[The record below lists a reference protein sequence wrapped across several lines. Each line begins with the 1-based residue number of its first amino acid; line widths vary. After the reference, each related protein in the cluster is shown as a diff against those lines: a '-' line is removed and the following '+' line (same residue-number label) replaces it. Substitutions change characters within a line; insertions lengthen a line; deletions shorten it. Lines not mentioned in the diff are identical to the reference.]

1 MVPSGNRWA
10 NGIAVRAPV
19 ILLVLAATVIPVEWR
34 PQGHNALDFN
44 IEAFDVLANVAAYM
58 VVGFVLGDL
67 GWQKAILIAA
77 VMSTFAESIQLV
89 MMHRDPSA
97 IDLTSN
103 VIGAIL
109 GTVMSARWRIRAIS
123 FGINRLRAMAAAT
136 LAVALVFGVSKT
148 SGDRLSDHGAG
159 SPGMLEAYWRLD
171 ESGGRVAEDSSG
183 HGLNGKFSHAL
194 VRAAGAIGSAAKFDG
209 ETDYIDFGH
218 STAFRLVGSMTVS
231 AWIKSTSYPID
242 DAAIVSSFHHSSG
255 PFGSDARGF
264 QLDTTVDNGPRTV
277 GFKLANVCG
286 NIVARYGATPLR
298 LDTWYHVAGVYDAEE
313 QTMTSVLEW
322 ETGQRRPARV
332 RDGRAPQLTRAP
344 LRRPTARL
352 ERVRVRRAH
361 RRGAYLLGCPDGGG
375 DSRSDAGWRCCCG
388 AACADN
394 GRRQPPRRVAQTG
407 SLRCLHMGVR
417 SRRRADPWHRGDVR
431 CPARGCLRR
440 LLAISSPNALPR
452 RQLFRWIV
460 SLPLRSLYAALVE
473 PVDVFTD
480 KSRGRRF
487 CCGVRPPWVWV
498 NGGIAV

>member
-10 NGIAVRAPV
+10 NRIAVRAPV
-19 ILLVLAATVIPVEWR
+19 ILLVLAATAIPVEWR
-34 PQGHNALDFN
+34 PQGQNALDFN
-44 IEAFDVLANVAAYM
+44 IEAFDLLANVAAYL

-109 GTVMSARWRIRAIS
+109 GTVVSARWRIRAIG

-148 SGDRLSDHGAG
+148 SGNRLSDHGAG
-159 SPGMLEAYWRLD
+159 SPGTLEAYWRLD
-171 ESGGRVAEDSSG
+171 ESDGRVAEDASG
-183 HGLNGKFSHAL
+183 HGLNGTFSHAP
-194 VRAAGAIGSAAKFDG
+194 VRVAGAIGRAAKFDG

-255 PFGSDARGF
+255 PLGSDVRGF

-313 QTMTSVLEW
+313 QTMTVYLNGKPDNGVLLESVTSVHRSSREPVYA
-322 ETGQRRPARV
+322 GRRPDWKGFEFAGLIDEVRV
-332 RDGRAPQLTRAP
+332 YSVALTDAEI
-344 LRRPTARL
+344 AG
-352 ERVRVRRAH
+352 VMQGGDVAAVRRA
-361 RRGAYLLGCPDGGG
+361 LITDT
-375 DSRSDAGWRCCCG
+375 DSGRDAWRKQDRY
-388 AACADN
+388 AACTWVSEHEDARIP
-394 GRRQPPRRVAQTG
+394 GAVA
-407 SLRCLHMGVR
+407 MFGV
-417 SRRRADPWHRGDVR
+417 
-431 CPARGCLRR
+431 
-440 LLAISSPNALPR
+440 LLAVACVGLWPSAHPMLSLLVSFLGGSVLFHFAASTLPSSNLWMFSLTSLAGG
-452 RQLFRWIV
+452 V
-460 SLPLRSLYAALVE
+460 SVAVSVRHEYGSTLV
-473 PVDVFTD
+473 
-480 KSRGRRF
+480 
-487 CCGVRPPWVWV
+487 
-498 NGGIAV
+498 